1 MKSITVTNNQ
11 VRKGLTLLS
20 NVSSN
25 TETIWRVSNAMR
37 GIVGLPSGVQAYF
50 CAYLAY
56 TIKSSEITFGSLSE
70 VIEVAAKGD
79 QIILKSLDENASD
92 IEVEQLFAMTEKIS
106 MEDLLAYLLSGPAAD
121 SPMSGECS
129 TPDSIATLVCEILD
143 VHDSDL
149 VVDFGSGV
157 GSFLERVAKTGKETR
172 LVGVEFNRSL
182 VAAARI
188 RSRVFGSDVAYE
200 WEDMFEY
207 FERSLADE
215 KADRVFSNYPW
226 GMRTKHLEG
235 KSEYLKNVL
244 KGISEYGRPTSADW
258 VFNRL
263 LIDSINES
271 GIAVGIM
278 TNGSAFNGADARVRR
293 YFIENGWIRAAISL
307 PAGVFSPWTNIGTTL
322 VVLGHGNTDGI
333 RLVDATDLGT
343 KERRGRT
350 LSEDDIQEIL
360 TRMETDSDKSALAP
374 IGKLAEREYT
384 LSANR
389 FLQKEI
395 RLANPV
401 AMKSMIL
408 DVTRGAGLRAKE
420 LDELTCE
427 EDTGIRYL
435 NLSSI
440 ADGSIDDEL
449 PFLKELDPKL
459 EKYCLETGDLLLSK
473 NGAPYK
479 VAVAEVPEGQKIL
492 ANGNLYIIKLDT
504 QKVDPYYVAAF
515 LNSPDG
521 KETLARAS
529 KGAVIPNLPLGELN
543 RIKIPQ
549 ESMEKQAR
557 VAAAYQA
564 KLDEIGILKLRL
576 SRARKELV
584 DLFDEEA

>member
-1 MKSITVTNNQ
+1 MLNNIS
-11 VRKGLTLLS
+11 V
-20 NVSSN
+20 N
-25 TETIWRVSNAMR
+25 TEAVWRVTDALR
-37 GIVGLPSGVQAYF
+37 GAVEFPAGMSTYL
-50 CAYLAY
+50 CAFLAY
-56 TIKSSEITFGSLSE
+56 AVKSGDKPYSSLSE
-70 VIEVAAKGD
+70 VIEAAAGD
-79 QIILKSLDENASD
+79 DQLIRDSLDDVASKVD
-92 IEVEQLFAMTEKIS
+92 VERLLAMAEKIS
-106 MEDLLAYLLSGPAAD
+106 TEDLLAYLLAGPVAD
-121 SPMSGECS
+121 SPMSGERS
-129 TPDSIATLVCEILD
+129 TPGSIASLVCGILD
-143 VHDSDL
+143 VQDGDL

-157 GSFLERVAKTGKETR
+157 GSFLEQVAKTSGESR
-172 LVGVEFNRSL
+172 LVGVELNVGN

-188 RSRVFGSDVAYE
+188 RAKVSGSGAAYE
-200 WEDMFEY
+200 LDDMFEY
-207 FERSLADE
+207 FERSLADK
-215 KADRVFSNYPW
+215 KADKAFSNYPW
-226 GMRTKHLEG
+226 GMRTKYLEG
-235 KSEYLKNVL
+235 KSEYLEKVL

-263 LIDSINES
+263 LIDSINEN

-350 LSEDDIQEIL
+350 LSEADIQEIL
-360 TRMETDSDKSALAP
+360 TRMETDSDKSAMAP
-374 IGKLAEREYT
+374 ISKLAEREYT

-401 AMKSMIL
+401 EMRSVIL
-408 DVTRGAGLRAKE
+408 DVTRGAELRAKE

-435 NLSSI
+435 NLSNI
-440 ADGSIDDEL
+440 VDGSVDDEL

-504 QKVDPYYVAAF
+504 EKVDPYYVAAF

-549 ESMEKQAR
+549 ESMEKQVR
-557 VAAAYQA
+557 VAAAFQA

>member
-1 MKSITVTNNQ
+1 MLGNA
-11 VRKGLTLLS
+11 
-20 NVSSN
+20 SSN
-25 TETIWRVSNAMR
+25 TETIWRVSDAMR
-37 GIVGLPSGVQAYF
+37 GIVGRPSGVQAYF

-56 TIKSSEITFGSLSE
+56 IIKSSGNSYGSLFE
-70 VIEVAAKGD
+70 VIEAAAKGD
-79 QIILKSLDENASD
+79 QLILKTLDENTSD
-92 IEVEQLFAMTEKIS
+92 IGVEQLLAMTEKIS
-106 MEDLLAYLLSGPAAD
+106 MEGLLAYLFSGPAVE
-121 SPMSGECS
+121 SPMSRECS
-129 TPDSIATLVCEILD
+129 TPDGIATLVCEILN
-143 VHDSDL
+143 VHDGDL

-157 GSFLERVAKTGKETR
+157 GSFLERAAKTDRETR
-172 LVGVEFNRSL
+172 LVGVELNRSL

-188 RSRVFGSDVAYE
+188 RSRVCGSGIAYE

-207 FERSLADE
+207 FEHSLADE
-215 KADRVFSNYPW
+215 KADKVFSNYPW
-226 GMRTKHLEG
+226 GMRAKHLDG
-235 KSEYLKNVL
+235 KSEYLEIVL
-244 KGISEYGRPTSADW
+244 KEMSEYSRLTSANW

-263 LIDSINES
+263 LVDSINED
-271 GIAVGIM
+271 GTAVGIM

-293 YFIENGWIRAAISL
+293 HFIENGWIRAAISL
-307 PAGVFSPWTNIGTTL
+307 PEGIFLPWTSIGTTL
-322 VVLGHGNTDGI
+322 VVLGHGNSDGI

-343 KERRGRT
+343 KARRGRT
-350 LSEDDIQEIL
+350 LSKNDIREIL

-374 IGKLAEREYT
+374 ISELAEREYT
-384 LSANR
+384 LSANS

-395 RLANPV
+395 RLSNPV
-401 AMKSMIL
+401 AMRSVIL
-408 DVTRGAGLRAKE
+408 DVTRGAGLRAQE

-427 EDTGIRYL
+427 EDIGIRYL
-435 NLSSI
+435 NLSNI

-459 EKYCLETGDLLLSK
+459 EKYCLETGDLLISK

-504 QKVDPYYVAAF
+504 EKVDPYYVAAF

-521 KETLARAS
+521 KETLARTS
-529 KGAVIPNLPLGELN
+529 RGAVIPNLPLGELN
-543 RIKIPQ
+543 KIKIPQ

-564 KLDEIGILKLRL
+564 KLDEIGVLKLRL